1 MATIDGKVKGIWA
14 QQFSIVKNGLDEAEV
29 SAFIGRLI
37 DQNNDLAN
45 KLEHLHSLTKLA
57 AKTVIEAEEQ
67 AKGIKIETEKKAK
80 ARATTIITRAE
91 GEAKA
96 KAKRITTK
104 AEEKARAKAGR
115 ITTKAEEKA
124 RGEAER
130 IIAEAQQRA
139 EVSAQEKVSLAEQ
152 QAQNIIRAAEEKAE
166 AIKTPAKEEANRI
179 ITEAKQ
185 KAETAERQAR
195 EIMRAAEGEVES
207 AKGLAEEKAQNILK
221 EAMER
226 AEVEAQRIRQKAEQL
241 LLRSKRI
248 GEEEIRQR
256 FERVCEELLSDS
268 EDTEEMTAISTEEE
282 SKAPGPSGPE
292 AAVCAQADTVAEE
305 MQEQLSV
312 GQEERD
318 KKESLALYHGTVELA
333 IPPPVAL
340 DRILKLHKHLAKTSQ
355 IKVLNLKGSAD
366 KGIRIKL
373 LLQTHIPLL
382 SFLEALPEVE
392 NVSAGLKEADK
403 MYPPQHRGDEPPVRR
418 IVVTTKR

>member
-1 MATIDGKVKGIWA
+1 MVTIDGKVKGIWA

-29 SAFIGRLI
+29 SAFIGRLM

-57 AKTVIEAEEQ
+57 EKTVSEAEEQ

-91 GEAKA
+91 GKAKA

-104 AEEKARAKAGR
+104 AEEKAKAKAGR

-185 KAETAERQAR
+185 KAETAERQAQ

-207 AKGLAEEKAQNILK
+207 AKGLVEEKAQNILK

-226 AEVEAQRIRQKAEQL
+226 AEVEAQRIRQEAEQL
-241 LLRSKRI
+241 LLRNKRL

-282 SKAPGPSGPE
+282 SKALGPSGPE

-312 GQEERD
+312 GQEEGD

-340 DRILKLHKHLAKTSQ
+340 DRILKLHKNLAKTSQ

-392 NVSAGLKEADK
+392 NVSAELKEADK

>member
-1 MATIDGKVKGIWA
+1 MVTIDGKVKGIWA

-29 SAFIGRLI
+29 SAFIGRLM

-45 KLEHLHSLTKLA
+45 KVEHLHSLTRLA
-57 AKTVIEAEEQ
+57 ERTVVEAEEQ
-67 AKGIKIETEKKAK
+67 AKSIKTRTDEK
-80 ARATTIITRAE
+80 ARARAATIITRAQE
-91 GEAKA
+91 EAKA
-96 KAKRITTK
+96 KT
-104 AEEKARAKAGR
+104 EM

-139 EVSAQEKVSLAEQ
+139 EVSAQEKVALAEQ
-152 QAQNIIRAAEEKAE
+152 Q
-166 AIKTPAKEEANRI
+166 
-179 ITEAKQ
+179 
-185 KAETAERQAR
+185 
-195 EIMRAAEGEVES
+195 
-207 AKGLAEEKAQNILK
+207 AQNILK

-226 AEVEAQRIRQKAEQL
+226 AEVEAQRIRQESEQL
-241 LLRSKRI
+241 LLRSKRL

-256 FERVCEELLSDS
+256 FERVCEGLLSDS

-282 SKAPGPSGPE
+282 SKALGPSGPE
-292 AAVCAQADTVAEE
+292 AAVCVQADTVAEE

-312 GQEERD
+312 GQEEGD

-340 DRILKLHKHLAKTSQ
+340 DRILKLHKNLAKTSQ

-392 NVSAGLKEADK
+392 NVAAGLKEADK
-403 MYPPQHRGDEPPVRR
+403 TYPPQHRGDEPPVRR